1 MRLLLTLAA
10 FLSGLYC
17 TQGVAG
23 ELKVFSLGSAG
34 PILHDLAPEF
44 ERATGS
50 RLVVVTGPSG
60 ATRNRIL
67 TEQGDVGI
75 INSPLLND
83 LEPKGRVVPGSAT
96 VIAKTSAGVAVRAGT
111 TLDVSTTDRLKDAIS
126 RAGSI
131 ATVDPARGS
140 ALGKHMQVVA
150 DKLGV
155 GDELRR
161 KLKVYSIGV
170 AVGEAVAK
178 GEVDIGIG
186 FIPEF
191 MHTANIVVAGPL
203 PGETDFS
210 SLTTAV
216 LLVGSKESTSGKALI
231 EFLKSPIARK
241 VIRARGM
248 EPR

>member
-1 MRLLLTLAA
+1 
-10 FLSGLYC
+10 
-17 TQGVAG
+17 
-23 ELKVFSLGSAG
+23 
-34 PILHDLAPEF
+34 
-44 ERATGS
+44 
-50 RLVVVTGPSG
+50 VTGPSG

-67 TEQGDVGI
+67 AEQGDVGI
-75 INSPLLND
+75 INTPLLNE

-96 VIAKTSAGVAVRAGT
+96 VIAKTSAGVAVPTGVTA
-111 TLDVSTTDRLKDAIS
+111 DVSTTDQLRDAIV

-140 ALGKHMQVVA
+140 ALGKHMQLVA
-150 DKLGV
+150 EKLGI
-155 GDELRR
+155 GDEFRR
-161 KLKVYSIGV
+161 KLKVYPIGV

-178 GEVDIGIG
+178 GEVEIGIG

-191 MHTANIVVAGPL
+191 TTVPGIVIAGPL

-210 SLTTAV
+210 SFTTAV
-216 LLVGSKESTSGKALI
+216 LLAGSKEHTAGKAFI
-231 EFLKSPIARK
+231 EFLASPAARK